1 MKLME
6 ILNENIFEFHDQLWR
21 QEIGAAMG
29 SRPVPSYS
37 NIFMAELYDLIKIIA
52 TKYGKTNAQALRL
65 LKRFLDY
72 YFLLFAGSSRELHE
86 MLSHIN
92 KISPTIQFA
101 MNHTSIENL
110 PNEDKCDCEDEFSI
124 PFLDTFISLEEGKIK
139 VNLYK
144 KGNRAKSIF
153 TPK

>member
-1 MKLME
+1 M
-6 ILNENIFEFHDQLWR
+6 LN
-21 QEIGAAMG
+21 
-29 SRPVPSYS
+29 
-37 NIFMAELYDLIKIIA
+37 
-52 TKYGKTNAQALRL
+52 
-65 LKRFLDY
+65 
-72 YFLLFAGSSRELHE
+72 
-86 MLSHIN
+86 HIN
-92 KISPTIQFA
+92 KINPTIQFA

-144 KGNRAKSIF
+144 KGNRPKSIF